1 MKFYEGEVVSTDG
14 IVFLTG
20 DGGREKRVIEA
31 LAEKYNHKKTIFRP
45 TFIPHRTGLTGV
57 VEQLATL
64 TNLKISVKSYLI
76 VIDKEHV
83 NNFSQ
88 VERKLGTYGFEILEK
103 KLEEGAWIV
112 KCRKGVKEIMLY
124 LAVMGEEKCIE
135 ENLAKLIRLR
145 FGEEV
150 GPTKRELDK
159 WLKSR
164 GMNERSIIEGAGE
177 DVLRKSLPN
186 LVTLLEE
193 INITL

>member
-1 MKFYEGEVVSTDG
+1 
-14 IVFLTG
+14 
-20 DGGREKRVIEA
+20 
-31 LAEKYNHKKTIFRP
+31 
-45 TFIPHRTGLTGV
+45 
-57 VEQLATL
+57 
-64 TNLKISVKSYLI
+64 
-76 VIDKEHV
+76 
-83 NNFSQ
+83 
-88 VERKLGTYGFEILEK
+88 
-103 KLEEGAWIV
+103 
-112 KCRKGVKEIMLY
+112 MLY